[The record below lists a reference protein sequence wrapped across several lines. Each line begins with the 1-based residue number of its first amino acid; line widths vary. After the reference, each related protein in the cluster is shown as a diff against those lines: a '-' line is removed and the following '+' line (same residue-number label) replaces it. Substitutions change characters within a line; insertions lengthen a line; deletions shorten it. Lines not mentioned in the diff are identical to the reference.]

1 MDGFEAA
8 HTALTRF
15 TIVGAA
21 VRGPTATGGT
31 AQMVQSSGQA
41 EWPARSVVG
50 WKCLTSSLSQ
60 GRMWL
65 KRLALTNFRSYARLG
80 LELGPGIV
88 VFHGANGQGK
98 TNLLEAVHV
107 LATTK
112 SARAGSDR
120 ELVNWLARGEP
131 MAFARIAASIGRGDG
146 EVHVDLVVRAES
158 DGEGTNGS
166 GPAVSKQIRV
176 GGLPKRAVE
185 YVGTVNAVLF
195 SPEDVALVSGPPA
208 GRRRYLD
215 ITLSQV
221 NSRYL
226 RALQRYN
233 KVLLQ
238 RNHLLR
244 QVRDRRQ
251 PAALLEPW
259 DAELVTSGAYLI
271 AERGRLLAAVNARLT
286 DLYRALSGSSGR
298 LEVIYRSSLDAVRP
312 SSAVPPLAVLAT
324 RVAEPPTPIW
334 DPAGVGATPA
344 GLAERFQ
351 ACLLA
356 GQARELAQGVSLVGP
371 HRDDLDF
378 MVDGVPQGVYGSR
391 GQQRLSVVALR
402 LAEVEFMR
410 AETGEAPLLL
420 LDDVLS
426 ELDPARQRFVL
437 ETLGDQAQTLLT
449 TTDLG
454 ALDPA
459 FLARARVYRV
469 EQGTLH
475 SAA

>member
-1 MDGFEAA
+1 
-8 HTALTRF
+8 
-15 TIVGAA
+15 
-21 VRGPTATGGT
+21 
-31 AQMVQSSGQA
+31 
-41 EWPARSVVG
+41 
-50 WKCLTSSLSQ
+50 
-60 GRMWL
+60 MWL
-65 KRLALTNFRSYARLG
+65 KRLSLTNFRSYVRLG
-80 LELGPGIV
+80 LELPPGIV

-120 ELVNWLARGEP
+120 ELLNWLARGEP
-131 MAFARIAASIGRGDG
+131 MAFARIAASVGRQDG
-146 EVHVDLVVRAES
+146 EVHVDLVLRAES
-158 DGEGTNGS
+158 DGEATNGN
-166 GPAVSKQIRV
+166 GATISKQIRV
-176 GGLPKRAVE
+176 GGLPRRAVE

-195 SPEDVALVSGPPA
+195 SPEDVTLVGGPPA

-233 KVLLQ
+233 KVLMQ

-259 DAELVTSGAYLI
+259 DSELVTSGAYLV
-271 AERGRLLAAVNARLT
+271 AERGRLLAALNARLP
-286 DLYRALSGSSGR
+286 DLYRALSGGTAR
-298 LEVIYRSSLDAVRP
+298 LEAVYRSSLDAPRP
-312 SSAVPPLAVLAT
+312 ASAAVVPGPEAA
-324 RVAEPPTPIW
+324 RVAEAPPPVWSPT
-334 DPAGVGATPA
+334 ALGATPV

-356 GQARELAQGVSLVGP
+356 GRERELTQGVSLVGP
-371 HRDDLDF
+371 HRDDLEF
-378 MVDGVPQGVYGSR
+378 LVDGVPQGVYGSR
-391 GQQRLSVVALR
+391 GQQRLSVVALK

-410 AETGEAPLLL
+410 AETGESPLLL

-437 ETLGDQAQTLLT
+437 DTLGHDGQTLLT

-454 ALDPA
+454 GLDPA

-469 EQGTLH
+469 EDGTLH
-475 SAA
+475 AAA

>member
-1 MDGFEAA
+1 
-8 HTALTRF
+8 
-15 TIVGAA
+15 
-21 VRGPTATGGT
+21 
-31 AQMVQSSGQA
+31 
-41 EWPARSVVG
+41 
-50 WKCLTSSLSQ
+50 
-60 GRMWL
+60 MWL

-80 LELGPGIV
+80 LELPPGIV

-112 SARAGSDR
+112 STRAGSDR

-131 MAFARIAASIGRGDG
+131 TPFARIAASVGRDDG
-146 EVHVDLVVRAES
+146 EVHVDLLLRAEG
-158 DGEGTNGS
+158 DGEATNGN
-166 GPAVSKQIRV
+166 GPTVSKQIRV
-176 GGLPKRAVE
+176 GGLPRRAVE

-195 SPEDVALVSGPPA
+195 SPEDVTLVGGPPA

-251 PAALLEPW
+251 PPALLEPW
-259 DAELVTSGAYLI
+259 DAELVTSGSYLI
-271 AERGRLLAAVNARLT
+271 AERGRLLAALNARLPE
-286 DLYRALSGSSGR
+286 LYRALSGGRGR
-298 LEVIYRSSLDAVRP
+298 LEAVYRSSLDAPRP
-312 SSAVPPLAVLAT
+312 AVAAPQPEPVVAS
-324 RVAEPPTPIW
+324 RVAEAPTPTW
-334 DPAGVGATPA
+334 SPTAVGATPA
-344 GLAERFQ
+344 GLSERFQ
-351 ACLLA
+351 ACLV
-356 GQARELAQGVSLVGP
+356 GGRERELAQGVSMVGP

-378 MVDGVPQGVYGSR
+378 LVDGVPQGVYGSR
-391 GQQRLSVVALR
+391 GQQRLSVLALK
-402 LAEVEFMR
+402 LAEVQFMR
-410 AETGEAPLLL
+410 DETGEPPLLL

-437 ETLGDQAQTLLT
+437 DTLGGDGQTLLT

-454 ALDPA
+454 SLDPA

-469 EQGTLH
+469 EDGALH

>member
-1 MDGFEAA
+1 
-8 HTALTRF
+8 
-15 TIVGAA
+15 
-21 VRGPTATGGT
+21 
-31 AQMVQSSGQA
+31 
-41 EWPARSVVG
+41 
-50 WKCLTSSLSQ
+50 
-60 GRMWL
+60 MWL
-65 KRLALTNFRSYARLG
+65 KRLALTNFRNYARLG
-80 LELGPGIV
+80 LELPPGIV

-112 SARAGSDR
+112 SPRASNDR
-120 ELVNWLARGEP
+120 ELIHWLARAEP
-131 MAFARIAASIGRGDG
+131 TAFARVAASVGRAAG
-146 EVHVDLVVRAES
+146 EVHIDIIFRIDPEAES
-158 DGEGTNGS
+158 TNGN
-166 GPAVSKQIRV
+166 GPPLTKQIRV
-176 GGLPKRAVE
+176 GGLPQRAVE

-195 SPEDVALVSGPPA
+195 SPEDVGLVSGPPA

-251 PAALLEPW
+251 PVALLEPW
-259 DAELVTSGAYLI
+259 DAELVTSGSYLV
-271 AERGRLLAAVNARLT
+271 AERGRLLAALNARLA
-286 DLYRALSGSSGR
+286 DLYRALSGGRGR
-298 LEVIYRSSLDAVRP
+298 LEAVYRSTLDAPRAG
-312 SSAVPPLAVLAT
+312 SAVAT
-324 RVAEPPTPIW
+324 PARPGLVAEEPAPGPTW
-334 DPAGVGATPA
+334 SAPAFGATPA
-344 GLAERFQ
+344 GLVERFQ
-351 ACLLA
+351 ACLA
-356 GQARELAQGVSLVGP
+356 ASRERELAQGVSLVGP
-371 HRDDLDF
+371 HRDDVEFLLD
-378 MVDGVPQGVYGSR
+378 GIPQGTYGSR
-391 GQQRLSVVALR
+391 GQQRLSVLALK

-410 AETGEAPLLL
+410 AETGEQPLLL

-437 ETLGDQAQTLLT
+437 QTLGPDGQTLLT

-454 ALDPA
+454 DLDPA

-469 EQGTLH
+469 EDGALH
-475 SAA
+475 PAA

>member
-1 MDGFEAA
+1 
-8 HTALTRF
+8 
-15 TIVGAA
+15 
-21 VRGPTATGGT
+21 
-31 AQMVQSSGQA
+31 
-41 EWPARSVVG
+41 
-50 WKCLTSSLSQ
+50 
-60 GRMWL
+60 MWL

-80 LELGPGIV
+80 LELPPGIV

-120 ELVNWLARGEP
+120 ELVNWLVRGEP
-131 MAFARIAASIGRGDG
+131 MAFARIAASIGRDDG
-146 EVHVDLVVRAES
+146 EVHVDVVLRAES
-158 DGEGTNGS
+158 DGEATNGNGS
-166 GPAVSKQIRV
+166 SVSKQIRV
-176 GGLPKRAVE
+176 GGLPRRAVE

-195 SPEDVALVSGPPA
+195 SPEDVTLVAGPPA

-233 KVLLQ
+233 KVLMQ

-251 PAALLEPW
+251 PTALLEPW
-259 DAELVTSGAYLI
+259 DAELVTSGAYLV
-271 AERGRLLAAVNARLT
+271 AERGRLLAALNARLP
-286 DLYRALSGSSGR
+286 DLYRALSGGSGR
-298 LEVIYRSSLDAVRP
+298 LEAVYRCSLDAPRP
-312 SSAVPPLAVLAT
+312 AYAVPTPAAAA

-334 DPAGVGATPA
+334 SPTAIGAAPA

-356 GQARELAQGVSLVGP
+356 GRERELAQGVSLVGP

-378 MVDGVPQGVYGSR
+378 LVDGVPQGVYGSR
-391 GQQRLSVVALR
+391 GQQRLSVLALK
-402 LAEVEFMR
+402 LAEVGFMR
-410 AETGEAPLLL
+410 AETGEPPLLL

-437 ETLGDQAQTLLT
+437 DTLGNDGQTLLT

-454 ALDPA
+454 SLDPA
-459 FLARARVYRV
+459 FLARARVFRV
-469 EQGTLH
+469 EDGTLH